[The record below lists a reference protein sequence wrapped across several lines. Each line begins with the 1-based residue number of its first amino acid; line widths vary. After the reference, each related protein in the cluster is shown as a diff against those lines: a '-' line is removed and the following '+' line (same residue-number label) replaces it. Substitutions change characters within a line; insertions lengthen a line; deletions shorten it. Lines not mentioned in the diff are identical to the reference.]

1 MNDENA
7 VLAELRRRWDL
18 WLLIAVAVVGTA
30 IATYLTIQHYN
41 EKISLLCSDSGFV
54 NCGLV
59 TTSAYSFVPGTKL
72 PITIPGLLFFVAS
85 GALAVLALRAAR
97 QHEHEP
103 TLLRPL
109 HLLLATGG
117 LLFVVYLIWA
127 EIVKLRSICAWCT
140 VIHALTLITF
150 LVVVWRFQHR
160 DDPLP
165 ALAGD
170 AMPQEV
176 ARPRK
181 APPQALTHRQ
191 RQAI

>member
-1 MNDENA
+1 MNEENA
-7 VLAELRRRWDL
+7 VLAELRRHWDL
-18 WLLIAVAVVGTA
+18 WLLIAAAVVGTA

-41 EKISLLCSDSGFV
+41 EKVSLLCSDSGVV

-59 TTSAYSFVPGTKL
+59 TTSTYSFVPGTKL

-97 QHEHEP
+97 QRELEP
-103 TLLRPL
+103 AWLRPL
-109 HLLLATGG
+109 HLLLASGG
-117 LLFVVYLIWA
+117 ALFVIYLIWA
-127 EIVKLRSICAWCT
+127 EVKLHSICLWCT
-140 VIHALTLITF
+140 AVHVLTIITF
-150 LVVVWRFQHR
+150 LVVVWRFQRR

-165 ALAGD
+165 ALTDD
-170 AMPQEV
+170 AAPQEV

-181 APPQALTHRQ
+181 APPRALTHRQ